1 MVIRELI
8 NELKAILNENVDF
21 EAKEIAMNIL
31 GITNNDIVL
40 NPKRTVSEEEYEK
53 AISFAKRRAMGEP
66 LQYILGNCEFMSLSF
81 DLNSDTLIPRSD
93 TETLIE
99 KLIDVIGDSSPRIID
114 IGTGSGCVGISLAK
128 YTSAQV
134 TLADINKNALNMA
147 AFNAKKNDVNVS
159 LLNIDILNEI
169 PNGEFD
175 IIVSNPPYIRS
186 DVINTLQTEVK
197 DFEPRIALDGGDDG
211 LIFYRRITEIAP
223 QVLSKNG
230 ILAYEIGYD
239 QGKEVKMLMEKDFCD
254 IAIIKDLCSNE
265 RVVIGIKK

>member
-1 MVIRELI
+1 
-8 NELKAILNENVDF
+8 
-21 EAKEIAMNIL
+21 
-31 GITNNDIVL
+31 
-40 NPKRTVSEEEYEK
+40 
-53 AISFAKRRAMGEP
+53 
-66 LQYILGNCEFMSLSF
+66 
-81 DLNSDTLIPRSD
+81 
-93 TETLIE
+93 
-99 KLIDVIGDSSPRIID
+99 
-114 IGTGSGCVGISLAK
+114 
-128 YTSAQV
+128 
-134 TLADINKNALNMA
+134 MA
-147 AFNAKKNDVNVS
+147 ASNAKKNDVNVS

-254 IAIIKDLCSNE
+254 IEIIKDLCSND